1 MTRSLTHS
9 MIRRLFALI
18 IGLSVASVFTVARA
32 ADPVAPPATALDGVP
47 MGKYLLDKQH
57 VSVQFAVNHLG
68 FSSYRGRF
76 NTVDATLLY
85 DKESGVTATIDLNS
99 VDTNNSVLEE
109 KLKSPTFF
117 DTQKYSEA
125 RFVSTSFKKLSDSK
139 GTLTGDLSLHGVT
152 RPVTLDVTFNGA
164 GFNPFEGVKTLG
176 FSATTR
182 IKRSNFD
189 MKEYLP
195 AVGDEVTITIEA
207 EFNKE
212 PN

>member
-1 MTRSLTHS
+1 MTCWLVT
-9 MIRRLFALI
+9 ALVS
-18 IGLSVASVFTVARA
+18 LSVLSIVNVAHA
-32 ADPVAPPATALDGVP
+32 ADPVAPPTTKLDNVP
-47 MGKYLLDKQH
+47 MGKYLLDHQH
-57 VSVQFAVNHLG
+57 VSVQFAVSHLG
-68 FSSYRGRF
+68 FSHYRGRF
-76 NTVDATLLY
+76 NKVDATLLY
-85 DKESGVTATIDLNS
+85 DKDSGVTATIDLNS

-117 DTQKYSEA
+117 DTAKTPEA
-125 RFVSTSFKKLSDSK
+125 RFISTSFKKLSDSK

-176 FSATTR
+176 FSATTH
-182 IKRSNFD
+182 IKRSDFG

-212 PN
+212 PNNE